1 MAAGAREFALGGGLP
16 AQRFALGRIG
26 SNAPTGLLR
35 NAADAESRGRNSAAI
50 SLTAPLPGDTINRPI

>member
-26 SNAPTGLLR
+26 SMRQPDFLEMQPMLR
-35 NAADAESRGRNSAAI
+35 VGVGTPRRF
-50 SLTAPLPGDTINRPI
+50 P